1 MVDKYA
7 LDISSP
13 EQMFSLLG
21 SIIILVAYY
30 LMVSKPEKKM
40 LYFSLSLVGG
50 CALLFVATIYHNAGF
65 IFLETAW
72 ISINGWGIW
81 KAMKESKCK

>member
-1 MVDKYA
+1 MDNYA

-13 EQMFSLLG
+13 EQIFSLLG

-30 LMVSKPEKKM
+30 LMVSKPEKKL
-40 LYFSLSLVGG
+40 LYFSLSLTGG
-50 CALLFVATIYHNAGF
+50 FALLFVATIYQNAGF

-81 KAMKESKCK
+81 KAIKENQ

>member
-1 MVDKYA
+1 MDSYA

-13 EQMFSLLG
+13 EQIFSLLG
-21 SIIILVAYY
+21 SMIILIAYY
-30 LMVSKPEKKM
+30 LMVSKPEKKI

-50 CALLFVATIYHNAGF
+50 FALLFVAMIYHNAGF

-81 KAMKESKCK
+81 KAIKENQ